1 MGITLPMVR
10 HVVDVGEDHAQQL
23 LRAEHQVLVGDK
35 GPGETGPV
43 RRGTWSGTRFPGA
56 VGGRDAPSSCTLCP
70 GAYLHTVTVT
80 PSRVTVV
87 RTCSTANTSS
97 S

>member
-1 MGITLPMVR
+1 MGITLPMIR

-23 LRAEHQVLVGDK
+23 LRAEHQVLVRDK
-35 GPGETGPV
+35 GPGETGPSETGHLAWHLLP
-43 RRGTWSGTRFPGA
+43 RRSGGH
-56 VGGRDAPSSCTLCP
+56 DASSSCTLCL